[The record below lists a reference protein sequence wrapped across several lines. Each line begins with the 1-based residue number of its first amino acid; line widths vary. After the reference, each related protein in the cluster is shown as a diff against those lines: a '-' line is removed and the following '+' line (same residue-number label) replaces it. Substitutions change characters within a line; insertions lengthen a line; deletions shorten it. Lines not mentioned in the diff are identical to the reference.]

1 MTSAVTVKQVTDKAT
16 KHDFLLAPHTVY
28 ADDPNWV
35 APLFLER
42 DEHLDPRKNPYF
54 QHAEVQLFVAY
65 KHGKP
70 VGRISAQND
79 RLRLETHKDNKGMF
93 GFLDGID
100 DADVFAAL
108 TTAAGDWLKAKG
120 RTGMI
125 GPFSFSINDETG
137 MLVTGFDT
145 PPNMM
150 MGHGKS
156 YYASRME
163 ALGFIKAK
171 DVIAYHYD
179 FAPEPP
185 TILKR
190 VQKRALAS
198 GDFTIRPLKLSDMK
212 NEIRLIMDIF
222 NDAWSNNWGF
232 VPWTQGE
239 LDKLGKDLK
248 LLVTG
253 NYGYIA
259 SYKGEPAAF
268 VVTLPNLN
276 EWITGM
282 NGKLLPFNWA
292 RLIGHVIRKRP
303 TSVRM
308 PLMGVRRKF
317 HSTATGSA
325 LSTLVIEAA
334 RAYHVGRGAKSGELS
349 WILEDNYPVRK
360 LIEGAGCIPYKT
372 YRIYEKAL

>member
-1 MTSAVTVKQVTDKAT
+1 MITVKSVVDKKT
-16 KHDFLLAPHTVY
+16 KHDFLLTAHVVH
-28 ADDPNWV
+28 AGDPNWV

-54 QHAEVQLFVAY
+54 EHAEVQLFVAY
-65 KHGKP
+65 RDAKP

-79 RLRLETHKDNKGMF
+79 RLRLETLKDNMGMF
-93 GFLDGID
+93 GFLDAVD
-100 DADVFAAL
+100 EPEVFAAL
-108 TTAAGDWLKAKG
+108 IKSAGDWLRAKG

-125 GPFSFSINDETG
+125 GPFSFSINDEMG
-137 MLVTGFDT
+137 LLVDGFDT

-150 MGHGKS
+150 MGHGKP
-156 YYASRME
+156 YYAARME
-163 ALGFIKAK
+163 QLGFVKAK

-179 FAPEPP
+179 LSPTPP
-185 TILKR
+185 AILQR
-190 VQKRALAS
+190 VQKRAMAS
-198 GDFTIRPLKLSDMK
+198 GEFTLRPLKLADMK

-232 VPWTQGE
+232 VPWTAAE

-248 LLVTG
+248 LLVNG

-276 EWITGM
+276 DWIKGM
-282 NGKLLPFNWA
+282 NGKILPFNWA
-292 RLIGHVIRKRP
+292 KLIGHIIRKRP
-303 TSVRM
+303 VSVRM

-317 HSTATGSA
+317 HATPTGSV

-334 RAYHVGRGAKSGELS
+334 RSYHVARGGKTAELS
-349 WILEDNYPVRK
+349 WILEDNYPVRR
-360 LIEGAGCIPYKT
+360 LIEAAGAKPYKT

>member
-1 MTSAVTVKQVTDKAT
+1 MNATIEVKHVVDKSG
-16 KHDFLLAPHTVY
+16 KRDFLSVPHVVY
-28 ADDPNWV
+28 KDDPHWV
-35 APLFLER
+35 APLDLER

-65 KHGKP
+65 KNGHP

-79 RLRLETHKDNKGMF
+79 SLRLETLKDNKGMF
-93 GFLDGID
+93 GFLDAID
-100 DADVFAAL
+100 EPEIFNAL
-108 TTAAGDWLKAKG
+108 TTAAGNWLKAKG
-120 RTGMI
+120 RSGMI

-137 MLVTGFDT
+137 LLIDGFDSS
-145 PPNMM
+145 PNMM
-150 MGHGKS
+150 MGHARPHYG
-156 YYASRME
+156 RNMD
-163 ALGFIKAK
+163 ALGFKKAK

-179 FAPEPP
+179 LSRDVPP
-185 TILKR
+185 LVKR
-190 VQKRALAS
+190 VQQRAMAS

-232 VPWTQGE
+232 VPWTEAE

-253 NYGYIA
+253 QYGYIA

-268 VVTLPNLN
+268 LVTLPNLN
-276 EWITGM
+276 EWIKGM
-282 NGKLLPFNWA
+282 KGKLLPFNWA
-292 RLIGHVIRKRP
+292 KLIGKVIQKKP
-303 TSVRM
+303 ESLRM

-317 HSTATGSA
+317 HSTPAGSA
-325 LSTLVIEAA
+325 LAILIIEAA
-334 RAYHVGRGAKSGELS
+334 RNYHVSRGGKTAELS
-349 WILEDNYPVRK
+349 WILENNYPVRK
-360 LIEGAGCIPYKT
+360 MIESSGGVPYKT

>member
-1 MTSAVTVKQVTDKAT
+1 MITVKPVVDKKS
-16 KHDFLLAPHTVY
+16 KHDFLLAAHVVH
-28 ADDPNWV
+28 AGDPNWV

-54 QHAEVQLFVAY
+54 EHAEVQLFVAY
-65 KHGKP
+65 KDGKP

-79 RLRLETHKDNKGMF
+79 RLRLETLKDNKGMF
-93 GFLDGID
+93 GFLDAVD
-100 DADVFAAL
+100 EPEVFAAL
-108 TTAAGDWLKAKG
+108 IKIAGDWLKAKG
-120 RTGMI
+120 RAGMI
-125 GPFSFSINDETG
+125 GPFSFSINDEMG
-137 MLVTGFDT
+137 LLVDGFDT

-150 MGHGKS
+150 MGHGKP
-156 YYASRME
+156 YYAARME
-163 ALGFIKAK
+163 HLGFVKAK

-179 FAPEPP
+179 LTPTPP
-185 TILKR
+185 AILQR

-198 GDFTIRPLKLSDMK
+198 GEFTLRPLKLSDMK
-212 NEIRLIMDIF
+212 NEIRLIMDVF

-232 VPWTQGE
+232 VPWTQSE

-248 LLVTG
+248 LLVNG

-259 SYKGEPAAF
+259 SYKGEPSAF

-276 EWITGM
+276 DWIKGM
-282 NGKLLPFNWA
+282 NGKILPFNWA
-292 RLIGHVIRKRP
+292 KLVGHIIRKKP
-303 TSVRM
+303 VSLRM

-317 HSTATGSA
+317 HGTPTGSV

-334 RAYHVGRGAKSGELS
+334 RSYHVARGGKTAELS
-349 WILEDNYPVRK
+349 WILEDNYPVRR
-360 LIEGAGCIPYKT
+360 LIEAAGAKPYKT

>member
-1 MTSAVTVKQVTDKAT
+1 MNATIEVKHVVDKAG
-16 KHDFLLAPHTVY
+16 KRDFLSVPHVVY
-28 ADDPNWV
+28 KDDPHWV
-35 APLFLER
+35 APLYLER

-65 KHGKP
+65 KNGRP

-79 RLRLETHKDNKGMF
+79 TLRLETHKDNKGMF
-93 GFLDGID
+93 GFLDAVDEPEI
-100 DADVFAAL
+100 FTAL
-108 TTAAGDWLKAKG
+108 TEAAGDWLKAKG
-120 RTGMI
+120 RSAMI

-137 MLVTGFDT
+137 MLIDGFESS
-145 PPNMM
+145 PNMM
-150 MGHGKS
+150 MGHARPH
-156 YYASRME
+156 YSRNMDI
-163 ALGFIKAK
+163 LGFKKAK

-179 FAPEPP
+179 LSRDVPP
-185 TILKR
+185 LVKR
-190 VQKRALAS
+190 VQQRAMAS

-232 VPWTQGE
+232 VPWTEAE

-253 NYGYIA
+253 QYGYIA

-268 VVTLPNLN
+268 LVTLPNLN
-276 EWITGM
+276 DWIKGM
-282 NGKLLPFNWA
+282 KGKLLPFNWA
-292 RLIGHVIRKRP
+292 KLIGKVIQKKP
-303 TSVRM
+303 ESLRM

-317 HSTATGSA
+317 HSTPAGSA
-325 LSTLVIEAA
+325 LAILIIEAA
-334 RAYHVGRGAKSGELS
+334 RNYHVSRGGKTAELS
-349 WILEDNYPVRK
+349 WILENNYPVRK
-360 LIEGAGCIPYKT
+360 MIESSGGVPYKT